1 MKKAYLV
8 LKNGK
13 IFEGCSF
20 GADKKAIGELVFT
33 TSMVGYLETLT
44 DPSYK
49 GQIVIQTFPLI
60 GNYGVIPEDF
70 EGKPALSGYVVREYS
85 EIPSNFRSEYEL
97 GKFLKDNGIPAIYGV
112 DTRELTKI
120 LREEGVTTAGIF
132 EEIPADFSE
141 LENFVLSNPV
151 PAVSCD
157 KPAVYRAEGEKKYS
171 VVLIDYGAK
180 QNIVRSLT
188 KRGCEV
194 TVVPCDTSAEEI
206 LALAPCGVMLSN
218 GPGNPEDNKFQI
230 EQIRKLIGKTAIF
243 GICLGHQLTAL
254 AMGAK
259 TVKLKY
265 GHRGANQPVKDLIG
279 GRTFITT
286 QNHGYAVLSD
296 SISDKAVLSYI
307 NANDGSCEGLSYPDL
322 NCFTV
327 QFHPEACAGPH
338 DTDFLFDKF
347 ISMMG
352 GLKNAKE

>member
-8 LKNGK
+8 LKNGR
-13 IFEGCSF
+13 IFEGYSF
-20 GADKKAIGELVFT
+20 GAHKKALGELVFT

-70 EGKPALSGYVVREYS
+70 EGKPALSGYVVREFS
-85 EIPSNFRSEYEL
+85 ENPSNFRSEYEL
-97 GKFLKDNGIPAIYGV
+97 DKFLKDNGIPAICGV
-112 DTRELTKI
+112 DTRELTRI
-120 LREEGVTTAGIF
+120 LREEGVTTAAIYD
-132 EEIPADFSE
+132 ELPKDFSE
-141 LENFVLSNPV
+141 LQSFVLTDAVPSV
-151 PAVSCD
+151 SCSEPAVF
-157 KPAVYRAEGEKKYS
+157 KAEGDKKFR
-171 VVLIDYGAK
+171 VALIDYGAK
-180 QNIVRSLT
+180 RNIIRSLT
-188 KRGCEV
+188 RRGCEV
-194 TVVPCDTSAEEI
+194 TVFPHISSAEEI
-206 LALAPCGVMLSN
+206 LASSPDGIMLSN
-218 GPGNPEDNKFQI
+218 GPGNPEDNKYQI
-230 EQIRKLIGKTAIF
+230 EQIKKLIGKTPIF

-265 GHRGANQPVKDLIG
+265 GHRGANQPVKDLLG

-286 QNHGYAVLSD
+286 QNHGYAVVSD
-296 SISDKAVLSYI
+296 SIPKGAKLNYI
-307 NANDGSCEGLSYPDL
+307 NANDGSCEGVSYPDK

-347 ISMMG
+347 LDMMG
-352 GLKNAKE
+352 GQKNA

>member
-1 MKKAYLV
+1 MEKAYLV

-13 IFEGCSF
+13 IFEGYSF
-20 GADKKAIGELVFT
+20 GYSGKAIGELVFT

-70 EGKPALSGYVVREYS
+70 EGRPALSGYVVREFS
-85 EIPSNFRSEYEL
+85 DTPSNFRCEYDL
-97 GKFLKDNGIPAIYGV
+97 QKFLKDNKIPAICGV
-112 DTRELTKI
+112 DTRELTKL
-120 LREEGVTTAGIF
+120 LREEGVTVAGIF
-132 EEIPADFSE
+132 MEIPKDLQE
-141 LENFVLSNPV
+141 LESFTLSNPV
-151 PAVSCD
+151 AAVSCE
-157 KPAVYRAEGEKKYS
+157 KPVVYKAEGEKKYS

-188 KRGCEV
+188 RRGCEV

-206 LALAPCGVMLSN
+206 LVLSPDGIMLSN

-230 EQIRKLIGKTAIF
+230 EQIKKLIGKVAIF

-286 QNHGYAVLSD
+286 QNHGYAVLSE

-307 NANDGSCEGLSYPDL
+307 SANDGSCEGLIYPDK

-347 ISMMG
+347 LDMMG
-352 GLKNAKE
+352 GLKNA